1 MPKFVP
7 DHLKIKKMCK
17 HAVIK
22 LPFVIRAVP
31 DRFNIQ
37 EMCDKTIIENGVA
50 LKSVLDC
57 YKNQFLPECY
67 KTQEM
72 CRKGADTC
80 LLYLIMFLVNLRL
93 KKCVIKLFLM
103 ILLC

>member
-1 MPKFVP
+1 MPKLVP

-22 LPFVIRAVP
+22 LPFVIRSVP
-31 DRFNIQ
+31 DRYNTQ
-37 EMCDKTIIENGVA
+37 EMCDKTILENGET

-72 CRKGADTC
+72 CMKGADTC
-80 LLYLIMFLVNLRL
+80 PLYLIMFLVNLRL